1 LESVSGKKYCD
12 NFERPAYPAALF
24 LYLHFQD
31 MQKRLIRSGSIS
43 GLLCVT
49 LGAFGAHYLKS
60 KLEPAQLDIFETA
73 VRYQFY
79 HTLAILL
86 VALLAGKYNDSKMR
100 ISGNFFIAGIVLFSG
115 SLYAMTACY
124 LFSDGPPAWI
134 GPVTPLGGLC
144 LIAGWLT
151 MFLFTYQQK
160 SN

>member
-1 LESVSGKKYCD
+1 
-12 NFERPAYPAALF
+12 
-24 LYLHFQD
+24 
-31 MQKRLIRSGSIS
+31 MQKKLILAGSLS
-43 GLLCVT
+43 GLISVAF
-49 LGAFGAHYLKS
+49 GAFGAHYLKS

-79 HTLAILL
+79 HSLAILIAAVL
-86 VALLAGKYNDSKMR
+86 ISATKESKMR
-100 ISGNFFIAGIVLFSG
+100 ISGNLFIAGIILFSG
-115 SLYAMTACY
+115 SLYVMTACY

-144 LIAGWLT
+144 FMAGWLT